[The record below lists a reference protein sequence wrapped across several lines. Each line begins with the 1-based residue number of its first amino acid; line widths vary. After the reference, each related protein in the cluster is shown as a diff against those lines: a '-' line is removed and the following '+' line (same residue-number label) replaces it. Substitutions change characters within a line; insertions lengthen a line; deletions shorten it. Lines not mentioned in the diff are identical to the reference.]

1 MFIILIIGMWLL
13 NLIKIKLFV
22 VGLLSTN
29 CYIVND
35 LENQAIIIDPG
46 IENNSEIS
54 KITSFIKEKS
64 LEIKCILNTHGHSD
78 HVSGNIKIQN
88 KYNCPI
94 CIHEKDAPLLENLN
108 ENSRI
113 RKLAEGD
120 LLNFGKTSFKIIS
133 TPGHTPGGI
142 SLVGKNIVFTGDTL
156 FSKGIGRMDFPGGS
170 RKDMKESLKKI
181 MLLPEDYIV
190 YPGHGSITSIG
201 EEKFGNPFLNWL

>member
-1 MFIILIIGMWLL
+1 MSLV
-13 NLIKIKLFV
+13 KIKLFV

-35 LENQAIIIDPG
+35 LEKQAIIIDPG
-46 IENNSEIS
+46 MENNSDLL
-54 KITSFIKEKS
+54 KITSYIKEKC
-64 LEIKCILNTHGHSD
+64 LEIKFILNTHGHSD
-78 HVSGNIKIQN
+78 HVSGNIKIQSE
-88 KYNCPI
+88 YNCPI
-94 CIHEKDAPLLENLN
+94 CIHENDAPLLENLN
-108 ENSRI
+108 EVSRI
-113 RKLAEGD
+113 RRLTEGN

-142 SLVGKNIVFTGDTL
+142 SLVGENIVFTGDTL

-170 RKDMKESLKKI
+170 KKDMKKSLEKI
-181 MLLPEDYIV
+181 MVLPENYIV